1 MIVKALGLPSS
12 NAEESAENK
21 KVITYKEETQSNS
34 RRMMVSKEFKGFQ
47 VDYLLYIE
55 QVKSI
60 FSNIIQTPNYTIN
73 TTELIEKMAPLR
85 QA

>member
-60 FSNIIQTPNYTIN
+60 FSNIIQTPNF
-73 TTELIEKMAPLR
+73 LKK
-85 QA
+85 